1 MMLMAEEEP
10 YFKPLHLGLRYDESC
25 GPECGF
31 RICRPQL
38 GSLCEGFRV
47 LGSLPVTSVD
57 VSVVYMMHE
66 CSDWSEVSQQ
76 TLNPTPTT
84 PPEPAVIAGFAVGQ

>member
-1 MMLMAEEEP
+1 MMRAVGQNE
-10 YFKPLHLGLRYDESC
+10 
-25 GPECGF
+25 GF
-31 RICRPQL
+31 GFADQVWPQL

-57 VSVVYMMHE
+57 VSVVYMIHE

-84 PPEPAVIAGFAVGQ
+84 PPEPAVIGGFAAGR